1 MSDLE
6 TLWKTHDFALSKVAM
21 LEDEYHF
28 LVGQVHDYFAQEVDD
43 LLIAPISSDKLLSQF
58 EEIENGLENYY
69 NKQLS
74 TIIELE
80 DFYKEN
86 PYSIPPEREVS
97 AESFDELKQ
106 VTVSL
111 RDALKESTEEIN
123 ILLTS
128 AD

>member
-1 MSDLE
+1 
-6 TLWKTHDFALSKVAM
+6 M

-28 LVGQVHDYFAQEVDD
+28 LVGQVHDYFEQETYGS
-43 LLIAPISSDKLLSQF
+43 LTAPISSGKLLSQF
-58 EEIENGLENYY
+58 EEIEKGLNSYY

-74 TIIELE
+74 TIIEIE

-97 AESFDELKQ
+97 AESFEELKL
-106 VTVSL
+106 VTASL
-111 RDALKESTEEIN
+111 RGALKESTEEIK

-128 AD
+128 DA